1 MVHFPGYRILLNV
14 ILVVLIAGCS
24 KSNEQPTRPARPNV
38 VFIIVD
44 DLNDYPG
51 AFGGHLQART
61 PNIDA
66 LARSGVVFT
75 NAHSNSPIC
84 SPSRNSLFTGVY
96 PQKSKDFAW
105 TPHFDLPMLRNNKTL
120 MELFRENGYHVAGTG
135 KILHHDKLEYWDDWG
150 VDVDYYGPYAFD
162 GKQIVG
168 HPSVPEPFRSAGPI
182 DGGFAPLSDFPLFS
196 AVAPGNQETG
206 WVYSERPGD
215 YFHYTDDN
223 HRDLLPDEM
232 HAQWAVRKIRELE
245 AKSGDQPFFLT
256 IGFVRPH
263 TPLYAPKKYF
273 DMFPL
278 EEIELSLRKEGD
290 AKDTVYR
297 KIYPWH
303 LKGLRYFQAIKK
315 SYGGDAQAGLK
326 HFLQAYLACM
336 TFVDDQI
343 GLVLDALENSKF
355 KDNTIVVLVS
365 DNGWQMGEKAY
376 LYKNSPWEES
386 TRIPMIIRTP
396 DTTPATEVSH
406 PVSLIDLYPT
416 LIDLIGL
423 TGDNRKNRKGGALGG
438 YSLKPFLEDPD
449 TDSWDGPKGAL
460 SVLGYGENKT
470 EVMKQTYSYRTR
482 DWRYILYFNGQEEL
496 YDHRSDSY
504 EWHNLA
510 GNSDYAA
517 IKQGL
522 KKEMLAIIQ
531 K

>member
-1 MVHFPGYRILLNV
+1 MIILL
-14 ILVVLIAGCS
+14 AGCS
-24 KSNEQPTRPARPNV
+24 DSERASTQASRPNV
-38 VFIIVD
+38 VFIVID

-51 AFGGHLQART
+51 TFGGHPQAKT
-61 PNIDA
+61 PNIDK
-66 LARSGVVFT
+66 LAKSGVIFT

-96 PQKSKDFAW
+96 PHDSRDFDW
-105 TPHFDLPMLRNNKTL
+105 TPHFDLPALKNNKTI

-135 KILHHDKLEYWDDWG
+135 KILHVDRKEYWDDWG
-150 VDVDYYGPYAFD
+150 VDVDYYGPFAFN
-162 GKQIVG
+162 GKAIVG
-168 HPSVPEPFRSAGPI
+168 HPSVPEPFRNEGPI
-182 DGGFAPLSDFPLFS
+182 DGGFAPISDIPSFPQNEAGS
-196 AVAPGNQETG
+196 AETG

-215 YFHYTDDN
+215 YFHYRDDN

-232 HAQWAVRKIRELE
+232 HAQWAVKKIRQLE
-245 AKSGDQPFFLT
+245 QRTDEQPFFLA

-278 EEIELSLRKEGD
+278 EDIELSLRKEGD
-290 AKDTVYR
+290 AKDTIYR

-303 LKGLRYFQAIKK
+303 LKGLRFFQAIKK
-315 SYGGDAQAGLK
+315 SYGGNAQFGIK

-343 GLVLDALENSKF
+343 GLVIDALENSQF
-355 KDNTIVVLVS
+355 KDNTIIVLIS

-386 TRIPMIIRTP
+386 TRVPMIIRTP
-396 DTTPATEVSH
+396 NTAAGTRVSH

-416 LIDLIGL
+416 LIDLVGL
-423 TGDNRKNRKGGALGG
+423 IGDNRKRPSGVALGG
-438 YSLKPFLEDPD
+438 YSLKPFLENPNTGD
-449 TDSWDGPKGAL
+449 WEGPRGAL
-460 SVLGYGENKT
+460 SMLGYGQNKV

-482 DWRYILYFNGQEEL
+482 DWRYILYADGQEEL
-496 YDHRSDSY
+496 YDHRSDPY

-510 GNSDYAA
+510 GESNYAR
-517 IKQGL
+517 IKESL
-522 KKEMLAIIQ
+522 KSETLALIQ
-531 K
+531 R